1 MCNILNNFFSA
12 VFTCEDSTNVLPEVK
27 QRYLGSLDGMLNN
40 INIDREKVLS
50 KFEKLQV
57 NKASGVDGIVPELLV
72 KTSVSLSVPLSII
85 FNHSFNT
92 GIVPDD

>member
-1 MCNILNNFFSA
+1 
-12 VFTCEDSTNVLPEVK
+12 
-27 QRYLGSLDGMLNN
+27 MLNY
-40 INIDREKVLS
+40 IDREKVLN
-50 KFEKLQV
+50 KLEKLQV
-57 NKASGVDGIVPELLV
+57 NEVPGVDGIVSELLV